1 MSSTCPHCSGQQIRA
16 HTHTGIVSCRKT
28 YYPKATSYLRHRQA
42 RAHATQLS
50 RYRTHAGILISLQQI
65 GNSCRNTSSCAAH
78 VCTGASYGASKT
90 SSTEQQCNTQKQAHV
105 QVDSTTHVTFL
116 HSAAG
121 VPPPLHTESIQAL
134 SARTLCGLPAH
145 TWYTNIIQSGLSLEC
160 VHVQHHPHYGAKTA
174 NPVPIPLDQSGLT
187 S

>member
-1 MSSTCPHCSGQQIRA
+1 MSSTWPALQRTTDQGTYTHRHCLLQENILSQGDKLPQ
-16 HTHTGIVSCRKT
+16 TPTGPRPMPPSCR
-28 YYPKATSYLRHRQA
+28 A
-42 RAHATQLS
+42 
-50 RYRTHAGILISLQQI
+50 THAGILISLQQI

-78 VCTGASYGASKT
+78 VCTGASYGVSKT
-90 SSTEQQCNTQKQAHV
+90 SSTEQQCNTQKQAHA

-160 VHVQHHPHYGAKTA
+160 VHVQHQPHYGAKTA
-174 NPVPIPLDQSGLT
+174 NPVPIPLDQSRLT

>member
-1 MSSTCPHCSGQQIRA
+1 MSSTWSALQRTTDQGTYTHRHCLLQENILSQGDKLPQ
-16 HTHTGIVSCRKT
+16 TPTGPGPVSPSCL
-28 YYPKATSYLRHRQA
+28 A
-42 RAHATQLS
+42 
-50 RYRTHAGILISLQQI
+50 THAGILISLQQI

-160 VHVQHHPHYGAKTA
+160 VHVQHHPHHGAKTA
-174 NPVPIPLDQSGLT
+174 NPVPIPLDHSRLT